1 MAVSLKQQY
10 RSEIGIISEV
20 LQITMDYGIQGTI
33 ISSIARRA
41 NLSHYTAMEK
51 CQKLMNFGLMQ
62 SREDKKSR
70 YYVITEK
77 GIQFYHEMQK
87 FLEIAQEIKIR
98 Y

>member
-1 MAVSLKQQY
+1 MVSNLKQQY
-10 RSEIGIISEV
+10 RSEIGIVSEV
-20 LQITMDYGIQGTI
+20 LQITMDYGVQGTI
-33 ISSIARRA
+33 ISSIARKA

-51 CQKLMNFGLMQ
+51 CQKMINFGLMK

-70 YYVITEK
+70 YFVVTEK
-77 GIQFYHEMQK
+77 GIQFHHEMQK

>member
-10 RSEIGIISEV
+10 RSEVGIIAEV
-20 LQITMDYGIQGTI
+20 LQITMEYGMEGTI
-33 ISSIARRA
+33 ISTIARRA

-51 CQKLMNFGLMQ
+51 CQKLIDFELME

-70 YYVITEK
+70 YFVITEK
-77 GIQFYHEMQK
+77 GIKFYQEMQK
-87 FLEIAQEIKIR
+87 FLQVVQEIKIR

>member
-1 MAVSLKQQY
+1 MTVSLKQQY
-10 RSEIGIISEV
+10 RSEVGIISEI
-20 LQITMDYGIQGTI
+20 LQITMEYGIEGTI

-51 CQKLMNFGLMQ
+51 CQKLINFGLMT

-70 YYVITEK
+70 YFVITEK
-77 GIQFYHEMQK
+77 GIKFYQEMQK
-87 FLEIAQEIKIR
+87 FLQVVQEIKIR